1 MFFFAEKV
9 FIDPLIP
16 QPLVYFPH
24 MCSMNTE
31 AMNIKLMTRTG
42 TGPLKLQSFHS
53 LDLYRQVKVLF
64 CKYNFKHTLYMTN
77 M

>member
-1 MFFFAEKV
+1 MLMYFFAEKV
-9 FIDPLIP
+9 SIDPLIP

-42 TGPLKLQSFHS
+42 TGPLK
-53 LDLYRQVKVLF
+53 
-64 CKYNFKHTLYMTN
+64 
-77 M
+77 

>member
-42 TGPLKLQSFHS
+42 TGPLKLQRHQVSFIGLIS
-53 LDLYRQVKVLF
+53 SSKSSFL
-64 CKYNFKHTLYMTN
+64 
-77 M
+77 